1 MQTEL
6 KIAQALA
13 AAFQAQ
19 FGAEVAPAELALQP
33 TKKEFTGHY
42 TLVVFPFVKLT
53 KKSPEETARLLG
65 EYLAQHEPTVAGFN
79 VVKGFLNVE
88 LAPQVWLQQLA
99 DLLQNPQFG
108 HAPAHARR
116 VMVEYSSPNTNKPLH
131 LGHLRNNFLGFS
143 VANLMAANGFQVMKT
158 QVVNDR
164 GIHICKSMLAY
175 QRFGQGETP
184 ETRGL
189 KGDHLVGDYYVV
201 FDKAYK
207 KEMDQLVAEY
217 QAADSTADPD
227 KLKEKAAKQAPL
239 MQAAQA
245 MLRQWEEGDP
255 EVLALWRTMNQ
266 WVYSGFNATYQTM
279 GVDFDKIYYE
289 SETYLLGKKIVEE
302 GLARGLFFRKP
313 DGSAWVDLTADGLD
327 QKLLLRAD
335 GTSVYITQDFGLAD
349 LKYADFPMEQSV
361 HVVGNEQD
369 YHFKVLKHVVSK
381 LGRPYATGIH
391 HLSYGMV
398 ELPTGRMKSREGTV
412 VDADDLMAEMVAI
425 ARQKTQELGK
435 IDELSPAEAEQLHHE
450 LALGALKYYL
460 LRVDPKKNMMFNP
473 EESIDFQGDT
483 GTYIQYTH
491 ARTAAIGRRAQAEGV
506 PTDPAS
512 FAVVTALA
520 PVESE
525 LLQLLGQYPKKVQQ
539 AGSELAPSVMAS
551 YAYEVARAYGR
562 FFHDLSIFNE
572 PDPATRSLRVALSA
586 ATGQVLRQALGLL
599 GIAAPARM

>member
-1 MQTEL
+1 MQTENTL
-6 KIAQALA
+6 IQALT

-19 FGAEVAPAELALQP
+19 FGVEVAPAEITLQP
-33 TKKEFTGHY
+33 TKKEFAGHY

-65 EYLAQHEPTVAGFN
+65 EYLAQHMPEVAGFN
-79 VVKGFLNVE
+79 VVKGFLNLE
-88 LAPQVWLQQLA
+88 LAAQVWLGQLA
-99 DLLQNPQFG
+99 AILQNPQFG
-108 HAPAHARR
+108 QVTPHGRR

-143 VANLMAANGFQVMKT
+143 VANLMAANGYQVMKT

-184 ETRGL
+184 EAKDL
-189 KGDHLVGDYYVV
+189 KGDHLVGDYYVI

-207 KEMDQLVAEY
+207 KEVEQLVAEY
-217 QAADSTADPD
+217 QAADPTADPE
-227 KLKEKAAKQAPL
+227 KLKEKAAKNAPL
-239 MQAAQA
+239 MQAAQT

-266 WVYSGFNATYQTM
+266 WVYSGFNATYQAM
-279 GVDFDKIYYE
+279 GVNFDKVYYE
-289 SETYLLGKKIVEE
+289 SETYLLGKKIVDE

-313 DGSAWVDLTADGLD
+313 DGSVWVDLTSDGLD
-327 QKLLLRAD
+327 QKLILRAD

-349 LKYADFPMEQSV
+349 EKYADFPMEQSV
-361 HVVGNEQD
+361 YVVGNEQD
-369 YHFKVLKHVVSK
+369 YHFKVLKLVVNK
-381 LGRPYATGIH
+381 LGRPYAAGIY

-412 VDADDLMAEMVAI
+412 VDADDLMAEMVEI

-435 IDELSPAEAEQLHHE
+435 IEELTPVEAQQLYHQ

-460 LRVDPKKNMMFNP
+460 LRVDPKKNMTFNP

-491 ARTAAIGRRAQAEGV
+491 ARTAAIGRRAAAEQV
-506 PTDPAS
+506 PTDPSS
-512 FAVVTALA
+512 FGAVATLA
-520 PVESE
+520 PAESE
-525 LLQLLGQYPKKVQQ
+525 LLQWLSQYPKKIQQ

-572 PDPATRSLRVALSA
+572 PDPARRSLRVALSA
-586 ATGQVLRQALGLL
+586 ATGQVLRQALELL
-599 GIAAPARM
+599 GIAAPERM